1 MVDPVLLL
9 AFIPAGLALNLTPG
23 ADMMFCLGQGL
34 RAGPR
39 AALAASAGIS
49 LGAFVHTALAGLGLG
64 ALVAAVP
71 LAFEVIRWV
80 GVAYL
85 LWLAVQTLR
94 HRPGTQAA
102 PHAPRRA
109 FRAGLMVH
117 LSHPKVILFV
127 LAFVPQF
134 VDPTA
139 GPVLPQFL
147 IFGALLALAITSW
160 IAMKSLLQPQLFRDV
175 DRRLLSLSPDG
186 ASAQNSDL
194 TRLLDYVDTEQP
206 YLDPE
211 LTLARLSDQ
220 LALTPREVSELLNQS
235 LGVHF
240 FDFVNGHRIAHAQK
254 QLIQHP
260 KQSILEVLLESGFNS
275 KSSFNTAFKKHAGMT
290 PSAFR
295 KQGKS

>member
-94 HRPGTQAA
+94 HRPGTQAT

-109 FRAGLMVH
+109 FRAGLMVN
-117 LSHPKVILFV
+117 LTNPKVILFV

-134 VDPTA
+134 VDPA
-139 GPVLPQFL
+139 VGLVLPQFL
-147 IFGALLALAITSW
+147 IFGALLALGGFFINGAVGVF
-160 IAMKSLLQPQLFRDV
+160 AGGAGQ
-175 DRRLLSLSPDG
+175 RLARGS
-186 ASAQNSDL
+186 
-194 TRLLDYVDTEQP
+194 RVLDYISASVFAA
-206 YLDPE
+206 LA
-211 LTLARLSDQ
+211 ARL
-220 LALTPREVSELLNQS
+220 A
-235 LGVHF
+235 
-240 FDFVNGHRIAHAQK
+240 
-254 QLIQHP
+254 
-260 KQSILEVLLESGFNS
+260 ILER
-275 KSSFNTAFKKHAGMT
+275 T
-290 PSAFR
+290 
-295 KQGKS
+295 